1 MKKIILV
8 AVAAAF
14 VISCGN
20 KKKEEAQAPVVVEQ
34 PTAPAPT
41 TSEATDSNEVVIE
54 LGSTDQ
60 MTFDKTELRVKA
72 GQRVKLTLKHLGTMK
87 KEVMGHNFV
96 LLKQGTDIT
105 KFAQEAMNA
114 ADTKYIPKMTK
125 DVIAN
130 TDLIGGGESTTIT
143 FDAPSAGTY
152 DYICSFP
159 GHYAMMK
166 GKFIVE

>member
-1 MKKIILV
+1 MKKIVLL
-8 AVAAAF
+8 AVASAMI
-14 VISCGN
+14 ISCADK
-20 KKKEEAQAPVVVEQ
+20 KKKEEQQAQEPVVEKQMEVVT
-34 PTAPAPT
+34 P
-41 TSEATDSNEVVIE
+41 TDSNEVIIE

-72 GQRVKLTLKHLGTMK
+72 GQKVKLVLKHLGTMK

-96 LLKQGTDIT
+96 LLKPGTDLAT
-105 KFAQEAMNA
+105 FAQAAMEAK
-114 ADTKYIPKMTK
+114 DTNYIPKMTK
-125 DVIAN
+125 DVIAY
-130 TDLIGGGESTTIT
+130 TQMIGGGETTSVT
-143 FDAPSAGTY
+143 FDAPEKGTY